1 MKYRTLL
8 FWMVVWG
15 VLTGFLQGEYR
26 FHFYYMEQMQ
36 LFLWSGSYARETLWQ
51 PGGLALYLGRFL
63 VQFFIL
69 PGAGALLVAG
79 LLTCVGYLMQR
90 ILKKVAPDKEGI
102 WGALLPVLALLIMH
116 WDFNYMVQGT
126 VAYLMMLGGLLF
138 YVSVSKDKVRM
149 LVGLGLLSAVFLL
162 AGAVA
167 ALLACLMVAW
177 EVWKRS
183 SGKAYGLLY
192 IAEVGLMAWG
202 AVWYGWAGEYRFVLL
217 PDAYCD
223 PFLRLHKAYYAWGA
237 IVISVGISWCIRN
250 REVSSPV
257 YRKIQRGLLATG
269 LLFLFYQAWNRYGN
283 RELRQV
289 EELDYYARTEQW
301 EKIVENYSDETANR
315 YTTNLLNMALARLG
329 MLGERMFHY
338 RQEGRQ
344 TLIMEWGSGVFG
356 AVPLCDIHYYIGDM
370 PTAQK
375 YAFEGYVAT
384 LHGGN
389 TRLLKRLVETNLVM
403 GAYTVAEKYIR
414 LMEAT
419 LFYRQEAERYR
430 NFLYNDRL
438 VEQDR
443 ELGNKRKGWKNV
455 PATVYPDNWE
465 NILEQ
470 IAVAN
475 PSDQTAIHYLAAL
488 YLSSRQL
495 SKYKRLIETYYG
507 TKVWPALPVN
517 FQEAVVLLSPDNPA
531 YWVQHGVSLAVE
543 QRYGAFRQD
552 LIEKRNYMNFEDIMS
567 KSYGDTYWHYLI
579 FKK

>member
-15 VLTGFLQGEYR
+15 VLTGFLQWEYR
-26 FHFYYMEQMQ
+26 FHFYYIEQIQ
-36 LFLWSGSYARETLWQ
+36 LFLWSGSYAQETLWQ
-51 PGGLALYLGRFL
+51 PGGVALYLGRFL

-69 PGAGALLVAG
+69 PVAGALLVAG
-79 LLTCVGYLMQR
+79 LLTWVGYLTQR

-102 WGALLPVLALLIMH
+102 WVALLPVLALLIMH
-116 WDFNYMVQGT
+116 WDFNYMMQGT

-138 YVSVSKDKVRM
+138 YVSVCNEKGRL
-149 LVGLGLLSAVFLL
+149 LVGLGLLPAVFLL

-167 ALLACLMVAW
+167 ALLASLMVAW

-192 IAEVGLMAWG
+192 IAEVAIMAWG
-202 AVWYGWAGEYRFVLL
+202 AVRYGWAGEYRFVLL

-223 PFLRLHKAYYAWGA
+223 PFLRLPKAYYAWGA
-237 IVISVGISWCIRN
+237 IVLSMGISWCIRN
-250 REVSSPV
+250 RKLTSPV
-257 YRKIQRGLLATG
+257 YRKVRGGLLAAA
-269 LLFLFYQAWNRYGN
+269 LLFLFYQAWHRYGN

-289 EELDYYARTEQW
+289 EKLDYYARTEQW

-329 MLGERMFHY
+329 VLGERMFHY
-338 RQEGRQ
+338 RQQGRQ
-344 TLIMEWGSGVFG
+344 TLVMEWGSGVFD

-389 TRLLKRLVETNLVM
+389 ARLLKRLVETNLAM
-403 GAYTVAEKYIR
+403 GAYAVAEKYIC
-414 LMEAT
+414 LMEVT
-419 LFYRQEAERYR
+419 LFYKREAKRYR

-438 VEQDR
+438 VEQDSC
-443 ELGNKRKGWKNV
+443 LGNKRKCWKNT
-455 PATVYPDNWE
+455 PATVYSDNLE

-470 IAVAN
+470 ISIAN
-475 PSDQTAIHYLAAL
+475 PSDRTAIQYLAAW
-488 YLSSRQL
+488 YLSGRQL
-495 SKYKRLIETYYG
+495 AKYRHLIETYYG
-507 TKVWPALPVN
+507 TKIWPALPVN
-517 FQEAVVLLSPDNPA
+517 FQEAVILLSPDNPT

-552 LIEKRNYMNFEDIMS
+552 LIEKRNYINFEDIMREN
-567 KSYGDTYWHYLI
+567 YGDTYWHYLI
-579 FKK
+579 FEK